1 MIKPQDFNAAPDR
14 RQEATVSTP
23 DISSTYEFSLSSA
36 PATDNT
42 LEAERLVRKQETALG
57 YRIMA
62 SWGWGADGSGHIT
75 ARDPEDSD
83 SFWSLRYG
91 VPFGEAR
98 VQDLVRVSHNG
109 DTVEGT
115 GDINPAA
122 FCIHAPIHASRFDVV
137 GAIHTHTPYGTP
149 FSALAT
155 PLPMNCQEAVAFHG
169 TQGVFEG
176 EEVNVTDLATGH
188 RIADAL
194 GTSRLVILA
203 NHGLLTVGTTVASA
217 VGFYLNAERA
227 AEVAVK
233 VPDGRVISPAA
244 AAQTHPSVGDELN
257 GWHIFQ
263 WLVRSRVG
271 DPTVV
276 D

>member
-1 MIKPQDFNAAPDR
+1 MKQTLPNDSFSLGSRPIPNTAPD
-14 RQEATVSTP
+14 
-23 DISSTYEFSLSSA
+23 D
-36 PATDNT
+36 
-42 LEAERLVRKQETALG
+42 ERLIRKQETALG

-75 ARDPEDSD
+75 ARDPELTDC
-83 SFWSLRYG
+83 FWLLKYG
-91 VPFGEAR
+91 VPFGEAM
-98 VQDLVRVSHNG
+98 VDDLVLVNHVG
-109 DTVEGT
+109 EVVEGS
-115 GDINPAA
+115 GEINPAA
-122 FCIHAPIHASRFDVV
+122 FYIHAPIHSSRADVV

-149 FSALAT
+149 FSAMAV
-155 PLPMNCQEAVAFHG
+155 PLPMTSQEAVAFHG
-169 TQGVFEG
+169 LQGVYLG
-176 EEVNVTDLATGH
+176 EEVNVTDVATGQ

-194 GTSRLVILA
+194 GQGRLVIMA
-203 NHGLLTVGTTVASA
+203 NHGLLTVGTSVASA

-227 AEVAVK
+227 AEVCVK
-233 VPDGRVISPAA
+233 VPDGRVISSNSAT
-244 AAQTHPSVGDELN
+244 QVHPSIGDETN

>member
-1 MIKPQDFNAAPDR
+1 MKQTLPNDRFSLGSRPIPNTAPD
-14 RQEATVSTP
+14 
-23 DISSTYEFSLSSA
+23 D
-36 PATDNT
+36 
-42 LEAERLVRKQETALG
+42 ERLIRKQETALG

-75 ARDPEDSD
+75 ARDPELTDC
-83 SFWSLRYG
+83 FWLLKYG
-91 VPFGEAR
+91 VPFGEAM
-98 VQDLVRVSHNG
+98 VDDLVLVNHVG
-109 DTVEGT
+109 EVVEGS
-115 GDINPAA
+115 GEINPAA
-122 FCIHAPIHASRFDVV
+122 FYIHAPIHSSRADVV

-149 FSALAT
+149 FSAMAV
-155 PLPMNCQEAVAFHG
+155 PLPMTSQEAVAFHG
-169 TQGVFEG
+169 LQGVYLG
-176 EEVNVTDLATGH
+176 EEVNVTDVATGQ

-194 GTSRLVILA
+194 GQGRLVIMA
-203 NHGLLTVGTTVASA
+203 HHGLLTVGTSVASA

-227 AEVAVK
+227 AEVCVK
-233 VPDGRVISPAA
+233 VPDGRVISSNSAT
-244 AAQTHPSVGDELN
+244 QVHPSIGDETN

>member
-1 MIKPQDFNAAPDR
+1 MKQTLHNDSFSLGSRPTPNTAPD
-14 RQEATVSTP
+14 
-23 DISSTYEFSLSSA
+23 D
-36 PATDNT
+36 
-42 LEAERLVRKQETALG
+42 ERLIRKQETALG

-75 ARDPEDSD
+75 ARDPELTDC
-83 SFWSLRYG
+83 FWLLKYG
-91 VPFGEAR
+91 VPFGEAT
-98 VQDLVRVSHNG
+98 VNDLVLVNHVG
-109 DTVEGT
+109 EVVEGS
-115 GDINPAA
+115 GEINPAA
-122 FCIHAPIHASRFDVV
+122 FYIHAPIHSSRPDVV

-149 FSALAT
+149 FSAMAV
-155 PLPMNCQEAVAFHG
+155 PLPMTSQEAVAFHG
-169 TQGVFEG
+169 LQGVYLG
-176 EEVNVTDLATGH
+176 EEVNVTDVATGQ

-194 GTSRLVILA
+194 GQGRLVIMA
-203 NHGLLTVGTTVASA
+203 NHGLLTVGTSVASA

-227 AEVAVK
+227 AEVCVK
-233 VPDGRVISPAA
+233 VPDGRVISSSSAT
-244 AAQTHPSVGDELN
+244 QIHPSIGDETN

>member
-1 MIKPQDFNAAPDR
+1 MKQTLPNDSFSLGSRPIPNTAPD
-14 RQEATVSTP
+14 
-23 DISSTYEFSLSSA
+23 D
-36 PATDNT
+36 
-42 LEAERLVRKQETALG
+42 ERLIRKQETALG

-75 ARDPEDSD
+75 ARDPELTDC
-83 SFWSLRYG
+83 FWLLKYG
-91 VPFGEAR
+91 VPFGEAM
-98 VQDLVRVSHNG
+98 VDDLVLVTHVG
-109 DTVEGT
+109 EVVEGS
-115 GDINPAA
+115 GEINQAA
-122 FCIHAPIHASRFDVV
+122 FYIHAPIHSSRADVV

-149 FSALAT
+149 FSAMAV
-155 PLPMNCQEAVAFHG
+155 PLPMTSQEAVAFHG
-169 TQGVFEG
+169 LQGVYLG
-176 EEVNVTDLATGH
+176 EEVNVTDVATGQ

-194 GTSRLVILA
+194 GQGRLVIMA
-203 NHGLLTVGTTVASA
+203 NHGLLTVGTSVASA

-227 AEVAVK
+227 AEVCVK
-233 VPDGRVISPAA
+233 VPDGRVISSNSAT
-244 AAQTHPSVGDELN
+244 QVHPSIGDETN

>member
-1 MIKPQDFNAAPDR
+1 M
-14 RQEATVSTP
+14 STP
-23 DISSTYEFSLSSA
+23 EGPNKHLFTLDSGPVPSTTPNE
-36 PATDNT
+36 
-42 LEAERLVRKQETALG
+42 ERRLRKEETALG

-75 ARDPEDSD
+75 ARDPELTDC
-83 SFWSLRYG
+83 FWSLAYG
-91 VPFGEAR
+91 VPFGEAH
-98 VQDLVRVSHNG
+98 VDDLVLVNHCG
-109 DTVEGT
+109 DVIEGS
-115 GDINPAA
+115 GEINPAG
-122 FCIHAPIHASRFDVV
+122 FCIHAPIHSTRLDVV

-149 FSALAT
+149 FSAMAA
-155 PLPMNCQEAVAFHG
+155 PLPMSSQEAVAFHG
-169 TQGVFEG
+169 MQGVFTG
-176 EEVNVTDLATGH
+176 EEVNVTDLATGQ

-194 GTSRLVILA
+194 GTGRLVVLA
-203 NHGLLTVGTTVASA
+203 NHGLLTVGTSVASA

-244 AAQTHPSVGDELN
+244 AAQTHASVGDELN

-263 WLVRSRVG
+263 WLVGSRVG

-276 D
+276 N